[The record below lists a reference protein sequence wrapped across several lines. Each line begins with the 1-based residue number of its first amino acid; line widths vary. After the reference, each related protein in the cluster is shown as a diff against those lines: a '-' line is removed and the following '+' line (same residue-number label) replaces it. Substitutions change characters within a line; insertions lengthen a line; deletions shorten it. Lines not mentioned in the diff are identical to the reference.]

1 MTQEDKDASAVLFTG
16 TTRTG
21 TRAGVKHAATR
32 IREILGLETDLVG
45 VLLQGPTDSPTPF
58 ANWERVKSHRYC
70 QALMRARKGDRVL
83 LTPEQ
88 TACPAAASAFGFRA
102 LPDNLASGKGLVGFG
117 IVRAPSTGKAMFD
130 GMARL
135 PAGSVDFIAACPL
148 SPAPSVPDVV
158 VVEGA
163 TESLMWLL
171 LAEVNRTGGKR
182 QVGSTAVLQA
192 TCVDA
197 TVIPRL
203 EQRMNFSLGCYGCR
217 EATDLDTGEA
227 VLGFPGVLLPE
238 LAAALEQLAEKAVPR
253 SRAKAAYEQ
262 MNKTK
267 ET

>member
-1 MTQEDKDASAVLFTG
+1 MDY
-16 TTRTG
+16 
-21 TRAGVKHAATR
+21 AAIANR
-32 IREILGLETDLVG
+32 LLEVTDLDFEPVAVYLVPPG
-45 VLLQGPTDSPTPF
+45 APHQAFEGWKHL
-58 ANWERVKSHRYC
+58 EHHRYC

-148 SPAPSVPDVV
+148 SAAPSVPDVV